1 MTGGTGSGTVG
12 GNVVQG
18 AFNFCPGGRCVT
30 VAAELTRRIK
40 GEIAG
45 TLRNVM
51 TMGRV
56 DRIKT
61 GEVTGRTV
69 TRRRLCRSKTDQGPG
84 IDIVAAVT
92 AIMRAGCDAD
102 QGVVMTTG
110 ALARTD
116 GHDRAVV
123 GCDRVDHCPGAEVTG
138 PTVTTGG
145 EVLAIGCVGGHQ
157 RTVDVVTAGA
167 IVMRVIGSADQ
178 SVIVT
183 RSAALG
189 CNLNQSAV
197 VRDIRCMGGIPG
209 IGMTAGTVTRGRL
222 ANREADPGAG
232 GGVVAAIAIGM
243 GCGCGADQGVIMTV
257 RTTGGAGHGDDSAV
271 NRGTGVQAAPG
282 AAMAGSAV
290 ATGGEVFTNGQTS

>member
-69 TRRRLCRSKTDQGPG
+69 TRGRLCRSKTDQGPG

-102 QGVVMTTG
+102 QGVVMTTRTLG
-110 ALARTD
+110 RTD
-116 GHDRAVV
+116 SHDRAVV
-123 GCDRVDHCPGAEVTG
+123 GGNRVDDRPGAEVTG
-138 PTVTTGG
+138 LTVTTGG
-145 EVLAIGCVGGHQ
+145 EVLTNRRADQGAVG
-157 RTVDVVTAGA
+157 VVTAGA
-167 IVMRVIGSADQ
+167 IVVRIIGCADQ
-178 SVIVT
+178 GVIVT
-183 RSAALG
+183 SGAALD
-189 CNLNQSAV
+189 CNLNQIAV
-197 VRDIRCMGGIPG
+197 VRVIRCMGGIPG
-209 IGMTAGTVTRGRL
+209 SGMTG
-222 ANREADPGAG
+222 
-232 GGVVAAIAIGM
+232 
-243 GCGCGADQGVIMTV
+243 
-257 RTTGGAGHGDDSAV
+257 
-271 NRGTGVQAAPG
+271 
-282 AAMAGSAV
+282 
-290 ATGGEVFTNGQTS
+290 